1 MEALQTIAEKKTE
14 KFSEKKMALAT
25 IMREEL
31 RRREISQ
38 SKFAKLM
45 DRHRPEITK
54 WLSGRHNF
62 TLDTLFEIESKL
74 NISFFR
80 YEKVNDLARGQ
91 GFNITLP
98 AKNNSGVQE
107 TVSQKAS
114 AATMAQ

>member
-1 MEALQTIAEKKTE
+1 METAVITKKVE
-14 KFSEKKMALAT
+14 KFSDKKMALAT

-45 DRHRPEITK
+45 NRHRPEITK

-80 YEKVNDLARGQ
+80 YEKNFDIARGQ
-91 GFNITLP
+91 GF
-98 AKNNSGVQE
+98 
-107 TVSQKAS
+107 TVSLTAKHNPEPS
-114 AATMAQ
+114 TLS

>member
-1 MEALQTIAEKKTE
+1 MEAALVSKKQE
-14 KFSEKKMALAT
+14 KFSEKKMALAA

-74 NISFFR
+74 NISFFH
-80 YEKVNDLARGQ
+80 YGKNFDIAK
-91 GFNITLP
+91 GFSMSLTAKHNVEQNTL
-98 AKNNSGVQE
+98 S
-107 TVSQKAS
+107 
-114 AATMAQ
+114 

>member
-1 MEALQTIAEKKTE
+1 MEAAAVSKKQE
-14 KFSEKKMALAT
+14 KFSEKKMALAA

-45 DRHRPEITK
+45 NRHRPEITK

-74 NISFFR
+74 NITFFH
-80 YEKVNDLARGQ
+80 YGKNHDIARAQ
-91 GFNITLP
+91 GFSMSLT
-98 AKNNSGVQE
+98 AKHNAEANTFS
-107 TVSQKAS
+107 
-114 AATMAQ
+114 

>member
-1 MEALQTIAEKKTE
+1 MEAALVSKKQE
-14 KFSEKKMALAT
+14 KFSEKKMALAA

-74 NISFFR
+74 NISFFH
-80 YEKVNDLARGQ
+80 YGKHHDIARGQ
-91 GFNITLP
+91 GFSMSLTAKHNAEPSTL
-98 AKNNSGVQE
+98 S
-107 TVSQKAS
+107 
-114 AATMAQ
+114 

>member
-1 MEALQTIAEKKTE
+1 MEAALVKKQE
-14 KFSEKKMALAT
+14 KFSDKKMALAT

-45 DRHRPEITK
+45 NRHRPEITK

-80 YEKVNDLARGQ
+80 YEKNFDIARARA
-91 GFNITLP
+91 LP
-98 AKNNSGVQE
+98 CRSLQSIMLNRAQCHNSPFIYY
-107 TVSQKAS
+107 TRKHSD
-114 AATMAQ
+114 